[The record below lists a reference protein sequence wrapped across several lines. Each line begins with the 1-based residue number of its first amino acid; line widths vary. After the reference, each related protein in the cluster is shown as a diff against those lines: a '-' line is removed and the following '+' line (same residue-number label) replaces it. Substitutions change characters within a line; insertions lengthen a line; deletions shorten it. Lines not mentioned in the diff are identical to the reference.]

1 MGKIANALERSQAEL
16 YSAAAA
22 EPLLPQDLDALLSYN
37 RYTGKMNIVSR
48 SVVQDPTSVTRLIAH
63 GMILP
68 SGKVTRQGI
77 RKCEE
82 VMNDLRLAMAGH
94 ETRPPEAE
102 GDGAAAESLEAQDL
116 PSDSETDAVDISA
129 PGAISKK
136 GLVQSLVA
144 RGLIY
149 PNGKPTSK
157 DLEAREEF
165 YTVENSGAQSPAGEE
180 NGETLRTPRPGR
192 CRCRPKRRPI
202 NRMSAARSR

>member
-16 YSAAAA
+16 YAVAAA

-37 RYTGKMNIVSR
+37 RHTGKMNIVSR

-102 GDGAAAESLEAQDL
+102 GDGAAAEPIEAQDP
-116 PSDSETDAVDISA
+116 PSDLEALRMSDAETGRLLKHDPETDAVDDKR
-129 PGAISKK
+129 PRRNQQK
-136 GLVQSLVA
+136 
-144 RGLIY
+144 
-149 PNGKPTSK
+149 
-157 DLEAREEF
+157 
-165 YTVENSGAQSPAGEE
+165 
-180 NGETLRTPRPGR
+180 RPGSKLG
-192 CRCRPKRRPI
+192 C
-202 NRMSAARSR
+202 ARADLS